1 MYGIE
6 RLPVVTHELAA
17 RIVQLQRAAYA
28 VEAELIGFDGIPP
41 LHDTADDVMALELDW
56 VAAFEGGELVGGL
69 GYSDDGPIREIDRL
83 FVDPAH
89 ARRGIGKALVM
100 AAIADGRTTVSTG
113 TANVPAVSLYEGL
126 GFTRLG
132 ERAIAPDVTIT
143 EFELRRS

>member
-17 RIVQLQRAAYA
+17 RIVQLQRAAYS

-56 VAAFEGGELVGGL
+56 LGAFEHDALIGGL
-69 GYSDDGPIREIDRL
+69 AYRDGSESREIDRL

-100 AAIADGRTTVSTG
+100 AAISEGRTTVSTG